1 MAPPEFLAPPGGP
14 EDASS
19 PVSAKCMEGG
29 GLGRS
34 SREERNPW
42 ENPLENGEHH
52 WTMGES
58 GDIIGKSWSKN
69 V

>member
-1 MAPPEFLAPPGGP
+1 
-14 EDASS
+14 
-19 PVSAKCMEGG
+19 MEGG